1 MSTRG
6 SWCLKVSADSVTI
19 KGVGIAAKSLS
30 PASVSS
36 VPSSTLTLLGLETSC
51 DETAAAV
58 MRGEGTL
65 LSSVLY
71 SQHDVHR
78 RYGGVVPELAARRH
92 IETVEAVVAEAMAQ
106 AKIDW
111 SDLHAVA
118 VTSGPGL
125 AGALLV
131 GVSVGKALAYARGIP
146 LIAVNHLEGHIASAW
161 MECQDLP
168 RPCMIL
174 VVSGGHTHLYL
185 TRSVGAYQLIGHTLD
200 DAAGEAFDK
209 AAKMLGLDFPGG
221 PALDRLA
228 QSGNPAAISFPR
240 PYLNNNNLDFSF
252 SGIKTALLYYLRD
265 LDRSGS
271 PRALSDIA
279 ASYQEAIVEVL
290 VEKAFAAV
298 KRYKACALAVVGGVS
313 ANSRLRTLLTAR
325 AGNISIPLAIPR
337 GVFCTDNA
345 AMIAAA
351 GRQAYLAGDRASWEL
366 EADPEWS
373 LHTVNQHAIS
383 SVPDGLGR
391 TSPQLHTAR
400 RS

>member
-1 MSTRG
+1 VIT
-6 SWCLKVSADSVTI
+6 
-19 KGVGIAAKSLS
+19 KGVGIATKPLPSFA
-30 PASVSS
+30 VST
-36 VPSSTLTLLGLETSC
+36 VPPLALTLLGLETSC

-58 MRGEGTL
+58 MRGEGL

-106 AKIDW
+106 AKLEW

-131 GVSVGKALAYARGIP
+131 GVSVGKAIAYARGIP
-146 LIAVNHLEGHIASAW
+146 LIGVNHLEGHIASAW
-161 MECQDLP
+161 MECPDLP

-185 TRSVGAYQLIGHTLD
+185 TTSVGVYQLIGQTLD

-228 QSGNPAAISFPR
+228 RSGNPAAISFPR
-240 PYLNNNNLDFSF
+240 PYLKNNTLDFSF
-252 SGIKTALLYYLRD
+252 SGIKTALLYYLREI
-265 LDRSGS
+265 DRSGTQR
-271 PRALSDIA
+271 PMADIA

-298 KRYKACALAVVGGVS
+298 KRYRADALAVVGGVS
-313 ANSRLRTLLTAR
+313 ANSRLRALLADR
-325 AGNISIPLAIPR
+325 AAKAGIPLAIPR

-351 GRQAYLAGDRASWEL
+351 GRQAYLAGCWASWEL

-373 LHTVNQHAIS
+373 LQTMIPSGTTSGSHKKSRKATSLHTV
-383 SVPDGLGR
+383 
-391 TSPQLHTAR
+391 R
-400 RS
+400 RK

>member
-1 MSTRG
+1 M
-6 SWCLKVSADSVTI
+6 
-19 KGVGIAAKSLS
+19 
-30 PASVSS
+30 
-36 VPSSTLTLLGLETSC
+36 PSSALTLLGLETSC

-58 MRGEGTL
+58 IRGEGVL

-106 AKIDW
+106 AKIEW
-111 SDLHAVA
+111 SDLDAVA

-125 AGALLV
+125 AGALLI

-146 LIAVNHLEGHIASAW
+146 LIGVNHLEGHIASAW
-161 MECQDLP
+161 MECPDLP

-185 TRSVGAYQLIGHTLD
+185 TPSVGVYQLIGHTLD

-228 QSGNPAAISFPR
+228 QAGNPAAISFPR
-240 PYLNNNNLDFSF
+240 PYLKNNNLDFSF

-265 LDRSGS
+265 LDRSGN
-271 PRALSDIA
+271 PRRLADIA

-298 KRYKACALAVVGGVS
+298 KRHKAVALAVVGGVS
-313 ANSRLRTLLTAR
+313 ANSRLRALLTAR
-325 AGNISIPLAIPR
+325 AGKIGIPLAIPR

-351 GRQAYLAGDRASWEL
+351 GREAYLAGDLASWEL

-373 LHTVNQHAIS
+373 LQTVSSQATK
-383 SVPDGLGR
+383 SVPHGRGR
-391 TSPQLHTAR
+391 TSTRLHTEE

>member
-1 MSTRG
+1 
-6 SWCLKVSADSVTI
+6 VIA
-19 KGVGIAAKSLS
+19 KGVDIVIDQLS
-30 PASVSS
+30 SS
-36 VPSSTLTLLGLETSC
+36 YIPVQSEDLTLLALESSC

-58 MRGEGTL
+58 MRGERAL

-92 IETVEAVVAEAMAQ
+92 IETVEAVIAEAMAQ
-106 AKIDW
+106 ASIEW

-131 GVSVGKALAYARGIP
+131 GVCAGKAVAYARGIP

-161 MECQDLP
+161 MECPELP
-168 RPCMIL
+168 RPCIIL
-174 VVSGGHTHLYL
+174 IVSGGHTHLYVN
-185 TRSVGAYQLIGHTLD
+185 RSLGAYELIGRTLD

-209 AAKMLGLDFPGG
+209 AAKMLGLEFPGG

-228 QSGNPAAISFPR
+228 QSGDPTAIDFPR
-240 PYLNNNNLDFSF
+240 PYRKNSNLDFSF

-265 LDRSGS
+265 LEQSGS
-271 PRALSDIA
+271 SRPLADIA

-298 KRYKACALAVVGGVS
+298 KRYRAHALAVVGGVS
-313 ANSRLRTLLTAR
+313 ANSRLRTLLVAQ
-325 AGNISIPLAIPR
+325 AAKVGVPLAIPR
-337 GVFCTDNA
+337 GAWCTDNA

-351 GRQAYLAGDRASWEL
+351 GRQAYLARRWDSWDL
-366 EADPEWS
+366 EANPEWS
-373 LHTVNQHAIS
+373 LAVPSNVMPSQISERGRVASTRFHAI
-383 SVPDGLGR
+383 
-391 TSPQLHTAR
+391 R
-400 RS
+400 RR

>member
-1 MSTRG
+1 M
-6 SWCLKVSADSVTI
+6 
-19 KGVGIAAKSLS
+19 
-30 PASVSS
+30 
-36 VPSSTLTLLGLETSC
+36 PSSALTLLGLETSC

-58 MRGEGTL
+58 MRGEGVL

-106 AKIDW
+106 ANIQW

-131 GVSVGKALAYARGIP
+131 GVSVAKALAYARGIP

-161 MECQDLP
+161 MENPDLP

-185 TRSVGAYQLIGHTLD
+185 SSSMGAYQLVGHTLD

-209 AAKMLGLDFPGG
+209 GAKMLGLDFPGG

-228 QSGNPAAISFPR
+228 QSGNPAAVSFPR
-240 PYLNNNNLDFSF
+240 PYLQNNNLDFSF

-265 LDRSGS
+265 LDRAGS
-271 PRALSDIA
+271 PRPVADIA

-290 VEKAFAAV
+290 VEKAVAAAQ
-298 KRYKACALAVVGGVS
+298 RYRTQALAVVGGVS
-313 ANSRLRTLLTAR
+313 ANSRLRTLLAARTAEI
-325 AGNISIPLAIPR
+325 GIPLAIPR

-345 AMIAAA
+345 AMIVAA
-351 GRQAYLAGDRASWEL
+351 GRHAYLAGTWANWEL

-373 LHTVNQHAIS
+373 LQTIHSQTTALSAKHKRAMKIS
-383 SVPDGLGR
+383 SALD
-391 TSPQLHTAR
+391 TAR
-400 RS
+400 RR

>member
-1 MSTRG
+1 VIT
-6 SWCLKVSADSVTI
+6 
-19 KGVGIAAKSLS
+19 KGVGIAAKPLPPS
-30 PASVSS
+30 SVSS
-36 VPSSTLTLLGLETSC
+36 VPSSALTLLGLETSC

-58 MRGEGTL
+58 MRGEGLL

-92 IETVEAVVAEAMAQ
+92 IETIEAVVAEAMAR
-106 AKIDW
+106 AKIEW

-131 GVSVGKALAYARGIP
+131 GVSVGKAIAYARGIP
-146 LIAVNHLEGHIASAW
+146 LIGVNHLEGHIASAW
-161 MECQDLP
+161 MECPDLP
-168 RPCMIL
+168 RPCMVL

-185 TRSVGAYQLIGHTLD
+185 TTSVGVYQLIGHTLD

-228 QSGNPAAISFPR
+228 QSGNPTAISFPR
-240 PYLNNNNLDFSF
+240 PYLKNNNLDFSF
-252 SGIKTALLYYLRD
+252 SGIKTALLYHLRD
-265 LDRSGS
+265 MDRSGNQR
-271 PRALSDIA
+271 PLADIA

-298 KRYKACALAVVGGVS
+298 KRYQAHALAVVGGVS
-313 ANSRLRTLLTAR
+313 ANSRLRALLANR
-325 AGNISIPLAIPR
+325 AAKVGIPLAIPR

-351 GRQAYLAGDRASWEL
+351 GRQAYLAGCCASWEL
-366 EADPEWS
+366 EPDPEWS
-373 LHTVNQHAIS
+373 LQTVNPSGAMS
-383 SVPDGLGR
+383 GSR
-391 TSPQLHTAR
+391 ERRRNASTSLHTAR
-400 RS
+400 RK

>member
-1 MSTRG
+1 
-6 SWCLKVSADSVTI
+6 VIA
-19 KGVGIAAKSLS
+19 KGVGIVIDQLS
-30 PASVSS
+30 SYIPVQSED
-36 VPSSTLTLLGLETSC
+36 LTLLALESSC

-58 MRGEGTL
+58 MRGERAL

-92 IETVEAVVAEAMAQ
+92 IETVEAVIAEAMAQ
-106 AKIDW
+106 ASIEW

-131 GVSVGKALAYARGIP
+131 GVCAGKAVAYARGIP

-161 MECQDLP
+161 MECPELP
-168 RPCMIL
+168 RPCIIL
-174 VVSGGHTHLYL
+174 IVSGGHTHLYVN
-185 TRSVGAYQLIGHTLD
+185 RSLGAYELIGRTLD

-209 AAKMLGLDFPGG
+209 AAKMLGLEFPGG

-228 QSGNPAAISFPR
+228 QSGDPTAIDFPR
-240 PYLNNNNLDFSF
+240 PYRKNSNLDFSF

-265 LDRSGS
+265 LEQSGS
-271 PRALSDIA
+271 SRPLADIA

-298 KRYKACALAVVGGVS
+298 KRYRAHALAVVGGVS
-313 ANSRLRTLLTAR
+313 ANSRLRTLLVVQA
-325 AGNISIPLAIPR
+325 AKVGVPLAIPR
-337 GVFCTDNA
+337 GAWCTDNA

-351 GRQAYLAGDRASWEL
+351 GRQAYLARRWDSWDL
-366 EADPEWS
+366 EANPEWS
-373 LHTVNQHAIS
+373 LAVPSNVMPSQISERGRVASTRFHAI
-383 SVPDGLGR
+383 
-391 TSPQLHTAR
+391 R
-400 RS
+400 RR

>member
-1 MSTRG
+1 M
-6 SWCLKVSADSVTI
+6 I
-19 KGVGIAAKSLS
+19 KDVGIAAKPLP

-58 MRGEGTL
+58 MRGEDGL

-92 IETVEAVVAEAMAQ
+92 IETVEAVVTEAMAQ
-106 AKIDW
+106 AKVEW

-146 LIAVNHLEGHIASAW
+146 LIGVNHLEGHIASAW
-161 MECQDLP
+161 MESPDLP

-185 TRSVGAYQLIGHTLD
+185 TRSVGVYQLVGHTLD

-209 AAKMLGLDFPGG
+209 AAKMLGLGFPGG

-228 QSGNPAAISFPR
+228 QSGNPAAIAFPR
-240 PYLNNNNLDFSF
+240 PYLKNDTLDFSF

-265 LDRSGS
+265 LDRSGN
-271 PRALSDIA
+271 PRLLADIA

-290 VEKAFAAV
+290 VEKAFAGV
-298 KRYKACALAVVGGVS
+298 ERYKAHALAVVGGVS
-313 ANSRLRTLLTAR
+313 ANSRLRALLTAR
-325 AGNISIPLAIPR
+325 AGRIGIPLAIPR

-351 GRQAYLAGDRASWEL
+351 GRQAYLAGDLASWEL

-373 LHTVNQHAIS
+373 LQTVNPNATS
-383 SVPDGLGR
+383 SVPGGTEGTSLQLR
-391 TSPQLHTAR
+391 TTE

>member
-1 MSTRG
+1 M
-6 SWCLKVSADSVTI
+6 
-19 KGVGIAAKSLS
+19 
-30 PASVSS
+30 
-36 VPSSTLTLLGLETSC
+36 PSSALTLLGLETSC

-58 MRGEGTL
+58 MRGEGVL

-106 AKIDW
+106 AKIEW

-146 LIAVNHLEGHIASAW
+146 LIGVNHLEGHIASAW
-161 MECQDLP
+161 MECPDLP

-221 PALDRLA
+221 SALDRLA

-240 PYLNNNNLDFSF
+240 PYLKNNNLDFSF

-271 PRALSDIA
+271 PRPLADIA

-290 VEKAFAAV
+290 VEKAFAGV
-298 KRYKACALAVVGGVS
+298 KRYKAHALAVVGGVS
-313 ANSRLRTLLTAR
+313 ANSRLRALLTAR
-325 AGNISIPLAIPR
+325 AGKIDIPLAIPR

-351 GRQAYLAGDRASWEL
+351 GRQAYLAGERASWEL

-373 LHTVNQHAIS
+373 LQTVNPNATS
-383 SVPDGLGR
+383 SVSRGRGR
-391 TSPQLHTAR
+391 TSARVHTAG